1 MSRKNRNLSR
11 RNFLKIAGLAGVGTV
26 IGPWAQRV
34 RAAGELNRMPTRP
47 FGKTGINVP
56 ILGFGGS
63 LGTSLSPRLLR
74 QAVKFGVTYWD
85 TAYSYMGG
93 NSEKAMGKYF
103 AKFPQDRSKIFL
115 VTKSHAWSID
125 GLTRQLNTSL
135 KRMQTDYID
144 LFFVH
149 SIRNINEMDEDTR
162 AWADKA
168 KSSGK
173 IRFFGFSTH
182 SNMEACLQGAAR
194 LNWIDGIMMT
204 YNFRLMHTERMQRA
218 VDACFDSGIGLTAM
232 KTQGGGQI
240 QSGSNTEL
248 DPAGRFKQKGYTDAQ
263 ARLKAVWDN
272 PQIAC
277 ICSEMPNT
285 AILMSNVAAALNKTT
300 LSATEKRLL
309 NRFAWE
315 TRSNYCAGCS
325 HICESYIGGRVPVGD
340 VMRYLMY
347 SHSYGQH
354 NRAIAE
360 FRTIPVEIRH
370 RMAGLDYSVAEKNCP
385 QKMAIGKLMNMA
397 LKELA

>member
-125 GLTRQLNTSL
+125 ELTRQLNTSL

-149 SIRNINEMDEDTR
+149 SIRDINEMDEDTR
-162 AWADKA
+162 AWADTA

-240 QSGSNTEL
+240 RSGSNTEL

-277 ICSEMPNT
+277 ICSEMPST

-300 LSATEKRLL
+300 LSATEKGLL
-309 NRFAWE
+309 NRFARE

-325 HICESYIGGRVPVGD
+325 QICESYIGGRVPVGD

-370 RMAGLDYSVAEKNCP
+370 GMAGLDYSVAEKKCP